1 MIKLRQFQCIG
12 VFIMA
17 MFWNL
22 LMSISSFAQVP
33 CTPASITTEPVLA
46 NVCQGDIVTFDIMA
60 TGSIT
65 GYQWYRNGSMI
76 SGATSDS
83 YTITAQSANNGDKF
97 KVIVK
102 SSCGDDTSEEVTL
115 TVTRL
120 PSISINPVGATK
132 CVGDTY
138 TFNVTASNAGGY
150 QWTLDDA
157 DITGATNATH
167 TIPSICDI
175 CDAGNYK
182 VDVFGTG
189 VCASQHV
196 TSSGADLIVK
206 IPVDITGNPNSQA
219 VCEGTSVTFSATATG
234 DLTGYQWYKNGAI
247 LTGATASTYSIT
259 AQSSMNGDKYTV
271 VVKGTCGDKT
281 STEATLNVS
290 AKPSISVNPVGA
302 TKCVGETY
310 TFSVTASN
318 AGGYQWL
325 LKDGDI
331 SGATNASY
339 SIASICNVCD
349 AGAYKVDVFG
359 TGACASQHV
368 TSSAT
373 NLIVKIPVDI
383 TVNPNSQAVCE
394 GTPVTFSATATGDI
408 TGYQWYKNGAILTG
422 ATASTYSIT
431 AQTSMNGDKYTVVV
445 KGTCGDKTSTEATLN
460 VNAKPSI
467 SVNPVSTTKCVGDS
481 YSFSVTASNAGGYQ
495 WFRDN
500 RPISGAT
507 DATYSMVISCFSCG
521 DAGNYKVNVYGQGA
535 CASNTITSSEVNLDT
550 KAPLVLAGQLFLPEI
565 CEGSNATLSL
575 SASGSITAFEWY
587 KNGVLIDGQTSAL
600 FYFNVPLT
608 DHGSKY
614 SGKIIGYCN
623 SVAPNEVTLS
633 VKPLPAITTQIV
645 GATKCEGES
654 YTFNVSVTN
663 AGSYQWIKN
672 DVNISGATGSS
683 YSIASLCKSC
693 NEGTYKVRVLGAGVC
708 AGRVPR
714 SVLSDPANLAI
725 NTPVSIG
732 TNPATQTVC
741 EGTAVTFSVTASGDI
756 TGYQWYKNG
765 AILTGATAPTYG
777 ITAQTSMNGDKYTV
791 VVKGLC
797 GDVTST
803 EATLNVNILPSI
815 STQPIALTKCV
826 GQSASFSV
834 VATNAGSYQWMQNGS
849 DITTATST
857 TYAIVSVCKTCDEG
871 NYKVRINGI
880 GACASNSITSNEV
893 NLTINTPVSIGTNPA
908 TQTVCEGTAVTFSV
922 TASGDITGYQWYKN
936 GTILTGATSSTYG
949 ITAQTSMNGDKYTV
963 VVKGLCGDVTST
975 EATLNV
981 NTLPSISTQPIA
993 LNKCVGQSAS
1003 FSVVATNAGS
1013 YQWMQNGSDIATA
1026 TSTTYAIASVCKT
1039 CDEGNYKVR
1048 INGTGACA
1056 SNSITSNEVNLTINT
1071 PVSIGTNPATQT
1083 VCEGTAVTFSVTAS
1097 GDITGYQWYKN
1108 GAILTGATASTYGIT
1123 AQTSMNGDKYTV
1135 VVKGLCGDVTSTE
1148 ATLNV
1153 NALPSIST
1161 QPVGAT
1167 KCVGEAYTF
1176 SVSASNASAFQW
1188 ILNDVDISGAT
1199 NATYAL
1205 SNICKSCNEGSYK
1218 VRIKGTG
1225 ACLANTIV
1233 SDPANLVVNIPV
1245 SISSQPTEQNVC
1257 SGSTATFRVKAI
1269 GDITGFQWYK
1279 NGIAITGATDS
1290 TYSVVGSANGDKFK
1304 VEVKGLCGNV
1314 VSNEVLINVTPT
1326 PIITQQPL
1334 AATKCV
1340 GESVTFSVT
1349 ASNAGAYQWQFKG
1362 VNIAGAT
1369 NASYTKNIDCADCD
1383 AGAYRVIVFGQG
1395 VCASS
1400 SVNGNEA
1407 LLTVNRPMVITQQP
1421 QDASVCVNTNATFS
1435 VNATGSI
1442 TGYQWYKNGVKI
1454 DGATA
1459 STYTFSTL
1467 SFNDGEKY
1475 KVEITGPCG
1484 ALMSNEVNL
1493 QVKTITAPTI
1503 STNKPSGL
1511 CVGEQFILS
1520 ATGCDGG
1527 IVHWFANNIE
1537 VAQGQTH
1544 TSSSTATFN
1553 AQCENLGCKSDLSNG
1568 ITHVQYGQINVAAIA
1583 GRVTCFGDK
1592 DGAVEINPSGG
1603 AGAPFSIV
1611 WTNYN
1616 NNNFSRIVDLPAGLY
1631 NYTIT
1636 DRIGCKVQGAIP
1648 VDRPSEPTG
1657 TASASDVVCFG
1668 QKNGKITLSGT
1679 SDYGGFQY
1687 VLNQAIPVAFGGGAT
1702 TTVENLDKG
1711 SYTVKVIDAKGCTVL
1726 PNTTLQIQEPTQLKV
1741 TLQKTVRPKSFSS
1754 NDGAISVKISGGTQP
1769 YGVEW
1774 SLLPSTILNS
1784 NIQTTIA
1791 EDGINSQLSALGT
1804 GEYQVK
1810 ATDKN
1815 LCNAILTQKIVAPD
1829 KISITSKI
1837 DSITCFGKAD
1847 AKITLTVT
1855 GGVQLPTTP
1864 FYQVNWQRVIDGQA
1878 QTISNTTLDL
1888 SKLDKGTYQ
1897 VTVLD
1902 SNGISEKQTFVLGEP
1917 TQLVTSVRQ
1926 TIANYCASTPLGEV
1940 QILATGGRSP
1950 YSYTW
1955 DKTSQTTASIN
1966 KLASGVYVA
1975 TVTDK
1980 SGCVTTVQATVQDS
1994 ISRYKMTTSYQP
2006 STCFGRCDAL
2016 LKSTVEGGI
2025 APYQYTWSGI
2035 NSTIANPINVCA
2047 GGTTQLMITDAKGCQ
2062 IKSDNITMTSPD
2074 PRVIGLAAQ
2083 VEVCP
2088 SKSFDLSASSLPWG
2102 KTYLW
2107 TYPDGKT
2114 QTTASIK
2121 ADSLGTYTI
2130 QILDENSCG
2139 GVQQIKVIPTKNINV
2154 LFAMPSS
2161 APVDKAVV
2169 AIDLTNPTPTTIA
2182 WEYPT
2187 SAKLVSQ
2194 DAYSIKLTFPQVGKF
2209 KVKELATINNC
2220 VYTLTKEIQIIEK
2233 ANDGSFPAPTAT
2245 QPAMDFTIMGNP
2257 TSGNKV
2263 TLSIE
2268 NVEKRAFD
2276 VSVQSATKGVLY
2288 QKSYSENDLKSLVV
2302 EIPENETEQ
2311 VYFITLTS
2319 GDQKITKK
2327 VLIYR

>member
-83 YTITAQSANNGDKF
+83 YTITAQTANNGDKF

-115 TVTRL
+115 TVTSL
-120 PSISINPVGATK
+120 PAISINPVGATK
-132 CVGDTY
+132 CVGETY

-157 DITGATNATH
+157 DISGATNSTH

-206 IPVDITGNPNSQA
+206 IPVDITGNPNSQ
-219 VCEGTSVTFSATATG
+219 T
-234 DLTGYQWYKNGAI
+234 
-247 LTGATASTYSIT
+247 
-259 AQSSMNGDKYTV
+259 
-271 VVKGTCGDKT
+271 
-281 STEATLNVS
+281 
-290 AKPSISVNPVGA
+290 
-302 TKCVGETY
+302 
-310 TFSVTASN
+310 
-318 AGGYQWL
+318 
-325 LKDGDI
+325 
-331 SGATNASY
+331 
-339 SIASICNVCD
+339 
-349 AGAYKVDVFG
+349 
-359 TGACASQHV
+359 
-368 TSSAT
+368 
-373 NLIVKIPVDI
+373 
-383 TVNPNSQAVCE
+383 VCE
-394 GTPVTFSATATGDI
+394 GTPVTFSATATGNI

-422 ATASTYSIT
+422 ATSSTYSIT

-445 KGTCGDKTSTEATLN
+445 KGICGDETSTEATLN
-460 VNAKPSI
+460 VDAKPSI
-467 SVNPVSTTKCVGDS
+467 SVNPVGATKCVGDT
-481 YSFSVTASNAGGYQ
+481 YTFSVTASNAGGYQ
-495 WFRDN
+495 WILNDAD
-500 RPISGAT
+500 ISGANNASHT
-507 DATYSMVISCFSCG
+507 IPSICNIC
-521 DAGNYKVNVYGQGA
+521 DAGTYKVEVFGTGA
-535 CASNTITSSEVNLDT
+535 CASESVTSSPTSLVVKLPIDITSD
-550 KAPLVLAGQLFLPEI
+550 P
-565 CEGSNATLSL
+565 
-575 SASGSITAFEWY
+575 
-587 KNGVLIDGQTSAL
+587 
-600 FYFNVPLT
+600 
-608 DHGSKY
+608 
-614 SGKIIGYCN
+614 
-623 SVAPNEVTLS
+623 
-633 VKPLPAITTQIV
+633 
-645 GATKCEGES
+645 
-654 YTFNVSVTN
+654 
-663 AGSYQWIKN
+663 
-672 DVNISGATGSS
+672 SS
-683 YSIASLCKSC
+683 
-693 NEGTYKVRVLGAGVC
+693 
-708 AGRVPR
+708 
-714 SVLSDPANLAI
+714 
-725 NTPVSIG
+725 
-732 TNPATQTVC
+732 QTVC
-741 EGTAVTFSVTASGDI
+741 EGSSVTFSVTATGDV

-765 AILTGATAPTYG
+765 A
-777 ITAQTSMNGDKYTV
+777 
-791 VVKGLC
+791 
-797 GDVTST
+797 
-803 EATLNVNILPSI
+803 
-815 STQPIALTKCV
+815 
-826 GQSASFSV
+826 
-834 VATNAGSYQWMQNGS
+834 
-849 DITTATST
+849 
-857 TYAIVSVCKTCDEG
+857 
-871 NYKVRINGI
+871 
-880 GACASNSITSNEV
+880 
-893 NLTINTPVSIGTNPA
+893 
-908 TQTVCEGTAVTFSV
+908 
-922 TASGDITGYQWYKN
+922 
-936 GTILTGATSSTYG
+936 ILTGATSSTYG

-963 VVKGLCGDVTST
+963 VVKGICGDETST

-981 NTLPSISTQPIA
+981 SAKPSISVNPVGAT
-993 LNKCVGQSAS
+993 KCVGDSYTFNVTASNAGGYQWIRNNVPISGATNASYSIASLCLSCGDAGNYKVNVYGTGACASNTITSSEVNLDLKSPISLAGTLSYPEVCEGSTVYLALSAS
-1003 FSVVATNAGS
+1003 GSITGFEWYKNGVLIDGQTSVMFNFTAQLADNGSKYSGKVIGYCNSVTTNEVTLSIKPLPAITTQIVGATKCEGESYTFSVSATNAGS
-1013 YQWMQNGSDIATA
+1013 YQWI
-1026 TSTTYAIASVCKT
+1026 K
-1039 CDEGNYKVR
+1039 
-1048 INGTGACA
+1048 
-1056 SNSITSNEVNLTINT
+1056 
-1071 PVSIGTNPATQT
+1071 
-1083 VCEGTAVTFSVTAS
+1083 
-1097 GDITGYQWYKN
+1097 
-1108 GAILTGATASTYGIT
+1108 
-1123 AQTSMNGDKYTV
+1123 
-1135 VVKGLCGDVTSTE
+1135 
-1148 ATLNV
+1148 
-1153 NALPSIST
+1153 
-1161 QPVGAT
+1161 
-1167 KCVGEAYTF
+1167 
-1176 SVSASNASAFQW
+1176 
-1188 ILNDVDISGAT
+1188 NDVNISGAT
-1199 NATYAL
+1199 GSSYTI
-1205 SNICKSCNEGSYK
+1205 SNLCKSCNEGTYK
-1218 VRIKGTG
+1218 VKVFGSG
-1225 ACLANTIV
+1225 ACGGRAARSIL

-1290 TYSVVGSANGDKFK
+1290 TYSVVGGANGDKFK

-1314 VSNEVLINVTPT
+1314 ISNEVLINVTPT

-1334 AATKCV
+1334 TATKCV

-1362 VNIAGAT
+1362 VNIVGAT

-1395 VCASS
+1395 VCTSS
-1400 SVNGNEA
+1400 SVNGDEA

-1421 QDASVCVNTNATFS
+1421 QEASVCVSTNATFS
-1435 VNATGSI
+1435 VNATGTI

-1493 QVKTITAPTI
+1493 QVKTIVAPTI

-1553 AQCENLGCKSDLSNG
+1553 AQCENLSCKSDLSNG

-1636 DRIGCKVQGAIP
+1636 DRIGCKVQGAVP

-1687 VLNQAIPVAFGGGAT
+1687 VLNQATPVAFGGGA

-1864 FYQVNWQRVIDGQA
+1864 FYQVNWQRVVNGQA
-1878 QTISNTTLDL
+1878 QTISSNTLDL

-1902 SNGISEKQTFVLGEP
+1902 SNGISEKQTFILGEP
-1917 TQLVTSVRQ
+1917 TQLVTSVRR

-2035 NSTIANPINVCA
+2035 NSTIANPLNVCA

-2074 PRVIGLAAQ
+2074 PRVIGLAVQ

-2088 SKSFDLSASSLPWG
+2088 SKSFDLSASSVPWG

-2114 QTTASIK
+2114 QSTASIK

-2130 QILDENSCG
+2130 QVLDENSCG
-2139 GVQQIKVIPTKNINV
+2139 GVQQIKVIPIKNINI

-2245 QPAMDFTIMGNP
+2245 QPEMDFTIMGNP

-2276 VSVQSATKGVLY
+2276 VSVQSATKGILY
-2288 QKSYSENDLKSLVV
+2288 QKSYSENDSKSLVV

-2319 GDQKITKK
+2319 GDKKITKK